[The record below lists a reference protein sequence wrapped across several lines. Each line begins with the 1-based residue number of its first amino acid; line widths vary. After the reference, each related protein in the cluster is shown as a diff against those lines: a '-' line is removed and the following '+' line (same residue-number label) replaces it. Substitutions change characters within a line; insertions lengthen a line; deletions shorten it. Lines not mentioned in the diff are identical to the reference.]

1 MLHYAKVCNYKDLHM
16 ACGERLAQE
25 LREKGYRVTA
35 QRTILLETIAH
46 MGGHLNIQD
55 VYQEARERLPGLNVA
70 TVYRTVESLRDA
82 GLIDWYAPGSEP
94 MQFALRDGE
103 NPHGH
108 LVCECCG
115 TVSTLDLDLAEGFA
129 ATVAETSGFQ
139 IDTSHLTLSGLCG
152 QCAIGDPQPPAGRG

>member
-1 MLHYAKVCNYKDLHM
+1 MDLDGV
-16 ACGERLAQE
+16 ACGESLAQE
-25 LREKGYRVTA
+25 LRERGYRVTA

-46 MGGHLNIQD
+46 MGGHLSIQD

-82 GLIDWYAPGSEP
+82 GLIDWYALGSEP
-94 MQFALRDGE
+94 MQFALRDRE

-115 TVSTLDLDLAEGFA
+115 RVSTLDLDLAEGFA
-129 ATVAETSGFQ
+129 LKVKGNSGFQ
-139 IDTSHLTLSGLCG
+139 IDTSHLTLRGLCG
-152 QCAIGDPQPPAGRG
+152 QCAMGSPQAPSEGR